1 MSGNERERR
10 ERHRYDAPLVWF
22 SFRTMSLV
30 LLGTTAIISSCSMD
44 FGGDNVG
51 DVNARANAAPRNPP
65 QVPESMKT
73 GTVTGETGLP
83 PQGIY

>member
-1 MSGNERERR
+1 MTRPLSGF
-10 ERHRYDAPLVWF
+10 LLGF
-22 SFRTMSLV
+22 LSLV

-51 DVNARANAAPRNPP
+51 DVNAPANVAPQNRP